1 LNTGS
6 CLIANESI
14 RTRQLFQTSCPR
26 LPDLKG
32 TRVQWKVR
40 RNNDT
45 ARTWTF
51 VNVFTG
57 GSLDFSG
64 TTLLWNNDTGSAS
77 QKWRFYSISS
87 PPGRLAK
94 FSAPIALP
102 IIGIAA
108 TNLPDG
114 SILMWSSSQI
124 DNFGTGQLRTFAVI
138 YNPLTGA
145 VSQQVVTSL
154 KADMFC
160 PGIALLTDGTVVVV
174 GGVTSGVTSIFNAT
188 TGAWGKGPNLNTP
201 RGYNSATTLSD
212 GGVFTLGGSWSGGYG
227 NKGGEVWR
235 PPNKWVR
242 LSRVKID
249 PFLTE
254 DNAGMYR
261 QDNQMFHFAGSNG
274 YVFHAGPSRAMYWI
288 STAGNGSTIWAGNR
302 SDDGHAMNGNAVL
315 FDVGKILATGG
326 APNYSGGLCTRN
338 AYVIDISAGPEGNVT
353 VERTGR
359 MLVARSLH
367 NSVVLPSGEVVVV
380 GGQTDRTT
388 LFHDRNAAMTAEI
401 WSPVTGRF
409 EYLAWGSG
417 ATPLITPR
425 TYHAVALLLPDGR
438 VLASG
443 GGACGTLC
451 AYNHYDAQI
460 ITPPYLLAPN
470 GAPAARP
477 SLLAAPAKARVG
489 EAVTV
494 SAAGAA
500 TFALVRLGSATHA
513 VNTDQRR
520 VPLAATL
527 QSDLP
532 ASPTEAA
539 AYSLAIP
546 GDPGVVVPGVYMLFA
561 LGPTGT
567 PSVAL
572 HIKIYL

>member
-1 LNTGS
+1 
-6 CLIANESI
+6 
-14 RTRQLFQTSCPR
+14 
-26 LPDLKG
+26 
-32 TRVQWKVR
+32 
-40 RNNDT
+40 
-45 ARTWTF
+45 
-51 VNVFTG
+51 
-57 GSLDFSG
+57 
-64 TTLLWNNDTGSAS
+64 
-77 QKWRFYSISS
+77 
-87 PPGRLAK
+87 
-94 FSAPIALP
+94 
-102 IIGIAA
+102 
-108 TNLPDG
+108 
-114 SILMWSSSQI
+114 
-124 DNFGTGQLRTFAVI
+124 
-138 YNPLTGA
+138 
-145 VSQQVVTSL
+145 
-154 KADMFC
+154 
-160 PGIALLTDGTVVVV
+160 
-174 GGVTSGVTSIFNAT
+174 
-188 TGAWGKGPNLNTP
+188 
-201 RGYNSATTLSD
+201 
-212 GGVFTLGGSWSGGYG
+212 
-227 NKGGEVWR
+227 
-235 PPNKWVR
+235 
-242 LSRVKID
+242 
-249 PFLTE
+249 
-254 DNAGMYR
+254 
-261 QDNQMFHFAGSNG
+261 
-274 YVFHAGPSRAMYWI
+274 
-288 STAGNGSTIWAGNR
+288 
-302 SDDGHAMNGNAVL
+302 
-315 FDVGKILATGG
+315 
-326 APNYSGGLCTRN
+326 
-338 AYVIDISAGPEGNVT
+338 
-353 VERTGR
+353 
-359 MLVARSLH
+359 
-367 NSVVLPSGEVVVV
+367 
-380 GGQTDRTT
+380 
-388 LFHDRNAAMTAEI
+388 MTAEI

-470 GAPAARP
+470 GAPAVRP